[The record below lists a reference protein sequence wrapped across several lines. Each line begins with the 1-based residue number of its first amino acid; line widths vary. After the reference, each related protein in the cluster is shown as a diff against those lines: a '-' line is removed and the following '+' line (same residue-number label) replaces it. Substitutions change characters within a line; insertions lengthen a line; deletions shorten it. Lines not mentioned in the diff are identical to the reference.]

1 MGNETGSDQGFI
13 SEAKEFQAI
22 LRQGVCGIVLDKEI
36 MVGNRRLMLYLDR
49 NLTPEV
55 EEHLIE
61 TEQLART
68 CVLVAIDKKVEGAF
82 VVLDPVK
89 PEAETVVSIL
99 KSMGITSI
107 MVTGDNWGTANAIAK
122 EVGIETV
129 FAETE
134 PLRKAERVKELQ
146 VFILLLLPYFHLQLI
161 FM

>member
-1 MGNETGSDQGFI
+1 M
-13 SEAKEFQAI
+13 
-22 LRQGVCGIVLDKEI
+22 
-36 MVGNRRLMLYLDR
+36 
-49 NLTPEV
+49 
-55 EEHLIE
+55 
-61 TEQLART
+61 
-68 CVLVAIDKKVEGAF
+68 AIDKKVEGAF
-82 VVLDPVK
+82 VVLDLVK
-89 PEAETVVSIL
+89 LEAETVVSIL
-99 KSMGITSI
+99 KAMGITSI

>member
-1 MGNETGSDQGFI
+1 MGDETRSDKGFI
-13 SEAKEFQAI
+13 LEEKEFKG
-22 LRQGVCGIVLDKEI
+22 LTGQGVCGIVLDKEI

-82 VVLDPVK
+82 VVLDLVK

-99 KSMGITSI
+99 KAMGITSI
-107 MVTGDNWGTANAIAK
+107 MVT
-122 EVGIETV
+122 
-129 FAETE
+129 
-134 PLRKAERVKELQ
+134 
-146 VFILLLLPYFHLQLI
+146 
-161 FM
+161 